1 MYKDT
6 TERKVTENWVVRVQT
21 LWKEFGM
28 FGVWENQGSLYK
40 NKTVKIPKSNMLDR
54 YEHNWLAHVGL
65 SPTFGTTGTKL
76 RTYIQFKHTFGLEN
90 YILVE
95 RKFQRRQNMA
105 KLRISAHSLCIETGR
120 YRRPPTPPEQRLC
133 QLCSSGAV
141 ENEQHFVLECSLYA
155 DERRKLMNTLYNIC
169 PGLVNLQN
177 TEKFNFIISLNNGD
191 PEFVEP
197 VLQYLTVCF
206 EKRSDTI
213 AV

>member
-1 MYKDT
+1 MQTFPRLLVLQALNSGPIFNLNILSVSKT
-6 TERKVTENWVVRVQT
+6 TFWRRRNSKGGKHGQT
-21 LWKEFGM
+21 K
-28 FGVWENQGSLYK
+28 NQCL
-40 NKTVKIPKSNMLDR
+40 
-54 YEHNWLAHVGL
+54 
-65 SPTFGTTGTKL
+65 
-76 RTYIQFKHTFGLEN
+76 
-90 YILVE
+90 
-95 RKFQRRQNMA
+95 
-105 KLRISAHSLCIETGR
+105 SLCIETDR

>member
-1 MYKDT
+1 MYDKMHNGYTYLLDYKGLNESNFMKLRKNTCTILQIQKATNAAAKGELGRHAVLPHLLSHSAKYWLRLCSHDSSSLVYKAYLEMYKDT

-21 LWKEFGM
+21 LWKEFGI

-95 RKFQRRQNMA
+95 RKFQRRQTWPN
-105 KLRISAHSLCIETGR
+105 
-120 YRRPPTPPEQRLC
+120 
-133 QLCSSGAV
+133 
-141 ENEQHFVLECSLYA
+141 
-155 DERRKLMNTLYNIC
+155 
-169 PGLVNLQN
+169 
-177 TEKFNFIISLNNGD
+177 
-191 PEFVEP
+191 
-197 VLQYLTVCF
+197 
-206 EKRSDTI
+206 
-213 AV
+213 